1 LRRQYTDCLSAV
13 VLPGQPVPKGE
24 WRELWLITIGHGL
37 THWYPATFYLLLPLI
52 GNELGLNYSQI
63 GLIMTCQY
71 VASAIANV
79 PGGVLVDTVGRKGL
93 LMAVSLFWIGFPY
106 LLIGFTH
113 SYGML
118 LVCVALVGFGN
129 SLWHPTAIPTLGR
142 RYPERKGLALS
153 IHGMGGNVGD
163 AVAPV
168 LIGAALGFFTWREVV
183 VMNVVPGLAVAL
195 LLLAF
200 LGTLRLGAKK
210 TEGEAQ
216 SLATYVAGLRVLLR
230 NRALVLLSTGSAFRT
245 MTQSAL
251 LTFLPVYLANDMG
264 YSPLWVGACLFALQA
279 AGFAASPIAGHLS
292 DRMGRKQI
300 LVGSM
305 LATAVVLA
313 AMAFTGGSPL
323 FIALV
328 AVLGFFLY
336 ATRPVI
342 QAWLLEATPR
352 NMAGSSIGVLFGA
365 QAVGAAI
372 GPLLGGLVADRWG
385 LLATFYFLA
394 ATIVIANL
402 FVVPVRKALPA

>member
-1 LRRQYTDCLSAV
+1 M
-13 VLPGQPVPKGE
+13 
-24 WRELWLITIGHGL
+24 WLITIGHGL

-113 SYGML
+113 SYAWL

-195 LLLAF
+195 LLLAL

-210 TEGEAQ
+210 TEGEVQ
-216 SLATYVAGLRVLLR
+216 SLATYLAGLRVLLR

-292 DRMGRKQI
+292 DRVGRKQI

-313 AMAFTGGSPL
+313 AMAFSGGSPL

-402 FVVPVRKALPA
+402 FVVPVRKASPA